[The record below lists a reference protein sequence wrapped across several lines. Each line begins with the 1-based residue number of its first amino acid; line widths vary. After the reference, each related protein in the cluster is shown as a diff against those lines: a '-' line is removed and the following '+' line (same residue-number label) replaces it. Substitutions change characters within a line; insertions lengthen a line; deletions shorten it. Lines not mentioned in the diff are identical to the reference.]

1 MKALRYTLWGL
12 LAVIVVL
19 VLVVVIALWTINP
32 NDYKPQIEKVVES
45 HSNLQ
50 LQLGGEIGW
59 SLIPI
64 GLKLNDVQ
72 ATLEGKPFVKV
83 KHLVAQIDFWSLL
96 GFHPA
101 VNTFVLDGLDANL
114 VKNPK
119 GQGNWQ
125 RIIAEKTTGA
135 GTSQK
140 TPGPAQPPAPA
151 TAKKG
156 GGSPLQFNVHDVRIR
171 DARVHYSD
179 QGSGQS
185 LDLNQLNL
193 TASGIAPG
201 ETFPLQVSFRLAN
214 AKPQLDVNGNLSA
227 QISFDD
233 RFQQFTVKDLT
244 SNFDL
249 KGTPFGGKTVNAGL
263 DGALTANLETEQA
276 DIKSLKLR
284 FANVKLE
291 TNAEIRGFKQPRVSG
306 KLSIPSFSPQKLLAD
321 LGQPPIKTRDDKV
334 LQKLALNTTLGGSAG
349 DIQLKPFSL
358 ALDSTEF
365 KGDLEY
371 RLKDGF
377 IGANLQGNALDLDS
391 YLPPKVSK
399 ASGKAPAAS
408 GGAKPATKSAAGPE
422 QDLLPLKT
430 LRSLAFDIKLALDKL
445 TASNLKISAIQVD
458 AKGHQGLID
467 LTRLSGKMYQ
477 GSFMTT
483 ASLDARKQDPTWKF
497 HEALT
502 GIETMPLL
510 TDLAKIDFVSGA
522 VNAKADLHSSGNRI
536 SALRNNARGQANFVI
551 DKGAFH
557 GFNLN
562 AMACEG
568 IARINKEDI
577 KTGSWP
583 DQTTFNTLK
592 GDVQVNG
599 NTLNNTDLSAQLAGL
614 DLGGKGKVNLQQ
626 MDLNYELGLR
636 VVGDVAKDKACR
648 VNPRVQGLVI
658 PVKCEGSL
666 TGGNKS
672 LCRFDTARFADVAK
686 QALEKAGKERLQK
699 ELNKGLDKLLNKNGN
714 KNGNSSQDNS
724 GSLKDKLK
732 GLFK

>member
-12 LAVIVVL
+12 LAVIVAL

-45 HSNLQ
+45 HSNLH

-125 RIIAEKTTGA
+125 RIITKKTTGA
-135 GTSQK
+135 SSSQK
-140 TPGPAQPPAPA
+140 TPGPVQPSAPA
-151 TAKKG
+151 TAKGSG
-156 GGSPLQFNVHDVRIR
+156 GGPLQFNVHDVRIR

-201 ETFPLQVSFRLAN
+201 KTFPLQVSFRLAN
-214 AKPQLDVNGNLSA
+214 AKPQLGVNGNLSA

-233 RFQQFTVKDLT
+233 RFQQFAVTDLT

-249 KGTPFGGKTVNAGL
+249 KGAPFGNKTVNAGL
-263 DGALTANLETEQA
+263 DGALSANLKTEQA
-276 DIKSLKLR
+276 DIKSLKLH
-284 FANVKLE
+284 FANVKLD
-291 TNAEIRGFKQPRVSG
+291 TNAQIRGFKQPQISG
-306 KLSIPSFSPQKLLAD
+306 KLSVPAFSPQKLLAD

-334 LQKLALNTTLGGSAG
+334 LQKLAINTTLGGPAG

-358 ALDSTEF
+358 ALDSTDF

-391 YLPPKVSK
+391 YLPPKST
-399 ASGKAPAAS
+399 GK
-408 GGAKPATKSAAGPE
+408 TAAGSGSKPPAKGAATAAPE

-430 LRSLAFDIKLALDKL
+430 IRSLAFDIKLALDKL
-445 TASNLKISAIQVD
+445 TASNLKISDIQVD

-483 ASLDARKQDPTWKF
+483 ASLDARQQNPTWKF
-497 HEALT
+497 HEALS

-510 TDLAKIDFVSGA
+510 TDLAKVDFVSGA
-522 VNAKADLHSSGNRI
+522 VNAKANLSSSGNRI
-536 SALRNNARGQANFVI
+536 SALRSNARGQANFVI

-577 KTGSWP
+577 KTGNWP

-592 GDVQVNG
+592 GDVQIDG

-686 QALEKAGKERLQK
+686 QALEKAGKQRLQK
-699 ELNKGLDKLLNKNGN
+699 ELNKGLNKLFNKNGN
-714 KNGNSSQDNS
+714 KNGNNSQDNS